1 MKNLWCGLAFCLVI
15 ICYLLPS
22 DVAAQSQ
29 PPKLEGQIVCCEDCW
44 AREDRRT
51 VPYGTA
57 DDLAKAQMCVANGDP
72 TLLAVMN
79 NGGAITLYQLEDGK
93 FKRPGENW
101 LEFIGRRVEVMGP
114 VRERG
119 GRRFVKVDALT
130 VLAPSIA
137 ETQQAKAVGTEAELA
152 LPDLSGVAQRLSQF
166 RGRVVVLNFWA
177 TYCAPCRKEMPDLAA
192 MQNEY
197 AALGVQVIGASADPA
212 GDRAKVLQ
220 FIKETKLN
228 FPVWLGA
235 TVADMAKFGL
245 GPALPGTAIID
256 REGKIKWTS
265 GRVVK
270 ASEVKQQLDALL
282 APSSDTAAASSSTPA
297 AIVGEEA
304 EKKSKS
310 TEASA
315 EETSSVP
322 S

>member
-1 MKNLWCGLAFCLVI
+1 MKNLWCGLAFCLVV
-15 ICYLLPS
+15 ICYLPSS

-44 AREDRRT
+44 ARADRQT

-57 DDLAKAQMCVANGDP
+57 DDLAKAQACIANGDP
-72 TLLAVMN
+72 TLLAVTN
-79 NGGAITLYQLEDGK
+79 NSGATTLYQLEDGK
-93 FKRPGENW
+93 FKRPSENW
-101 LEFIGRRVEVMGP
+101 LEFVGRRVEVRGR

-119 GRRFVKVDALT
+119 GRRFVKVDALK
-130 VLAPSIA
+130 VVAPSIA
-137 ETQQAKAVGTEAELA
+137 EIQQAKAVGTKAELA

-192 MQNEY
+192 IQNEY
-197 AALGVQVIGASADPA
+197 AALGVQVIGASADA
-212 GDRAKVLQ
+212 ATDRAKVLQ

-235 TVADMAKFGL
+235 TVADMSKFGL
-245 GPALPGTAIID
+245 GPALPGTAIINRD
-256 REGKIKWTS
+256 GKIVWAS
-265 GRVVK
+265 SRVIKV
-270 ASEVKQQLDALL
+270 SEVRKQLDALL
-282 APSSDTAAASSSTPA
+282 APSSDTAVASSSVPA
-297 AIVGEEA
+297 ATVGEAA

-310 TEASA
+310 AEASA